1 MDGAI
6 RKSFMANSEYGLNQ
20 WDEIGASLP
29 KQTFIYKIS
38 GELRVSSHDIYFGSR
53 C

>member
-29 KQTFIYKIS
+29 KQTFIYKKWKKWQVTI
-38 GELRVSSHDIYFGSR
+38 
-53 C
+53 